1 MTQDTFQMLCSKL
14 EGQKV
19 AVLCARYQ
27 YRGILHAAGPNALVL
42 SNTTA
47 IEDSGASNLEK
58 PKVEDVIGST
68 LIIPSD
74 AIEIV
79 YQPNWAQAPL
89 PGEDTRK
96 V

>member
-1 MTQDTFQMLCSKL
+1 MTSDTFQMLVAKY

-27 YRGILHAAGPNALVL
+27 YRGILAQAGPNALVL
-42 SNTTA
+42 ANATA
-47 IEDSGASNLEK
+47 IEDSGASSLEK
-58 PKVEDVIGST
+58 PKAEDIIGST

-79 YQPNWAQAPL
+79 YQPNWVRAPL
-89 PGEDTRK
+89 PGEDNKK